1 MPRELVESSCGSGFK
16 YQPRCDLTHKVSVF
30 YATQLT
36 HQWQVIHR
44 RPLRFLYVILLIIF
58 CRDQSILF
66 PHPYMEA
73 DMAENAMTEKEF
85 RTLRRV
91 IKPFSRLNVFVYKL
105 TGGRVMGTLTG
116 RPVMLVTMEGVKSGK
131 TRTIP
136 LMYVPY
142 NDGVIVVA
150 SQGGAPRSPVW
161 YKNLIAN
168 PDIIVQYKN
177 HTMNLRARQ
186 VEDAEKA
193 EVWPVCV
200 EHYHEYDD
208 YQKRTDRNIP
218 VFVCEP
224 RKVSPT

>member
-1 MPRELVESSCGSGFK
+1 
-16 YQPRCDLTHKVSVF
+16 
-30 YATQLT
+30 
-36 HQWQVIHR
+36 
-44 RPLRFLYVILLIIF
+44 
-58 CRDQSILF
+58 
-66 PHPYMEA
+66 MEA

-105 TGGRVMGTLTG
+105 TGGRAMGTLTG

-168 PDIIVQYKN
+168 PDIVVQYKN
-177 HTMNLRARQ
+177 RTMNLRARQ

-224 RKVSPT
+224 R